1 MAKSSTRRVSIYI
14 NSEEVEATV
23 KQIHFE
29 MNKLVNEQ
37 NRMIIGCSPFLSCRR
52 FAACTPFLRG
62 TRLPRREDTY
72 GRTFPPSFRPCRDAG
87 RAAAA
92 FLPSFCPCR
101 GIYVC
106 VGHNSYRYATPNG
119 VVVGLTRSLATD
131 MDPLTGMFCE
141 LPPKSWGKNQPR
153 RGEIPP
159 LLSSLAECGSVE
171 RNPHNP
177 KSNRKS

>member
-37 NRMIIGCSPFLSCRR
+37 NRMIIGCSPYLSCRR

-62 TRLPRREDTY
+62 TCLPRRDDTY
-72 GRTFPPSFRPCRDAG
+72 GRTFLPSFRPCRDAG

-106 VGHNSYRYATPNG
+106 VGHKFLQICNA
-119 VVVGLTRSLATD
+119 
-131 MDPLTGMFCE
+131 
-141 LPPKSWGKNQPR
+141 
-153 RGEIPP
+153 
-159 LLSSLAECGSVE
+159 
-171 RNPHNP
+171 
-177 KSNRKS
+177 